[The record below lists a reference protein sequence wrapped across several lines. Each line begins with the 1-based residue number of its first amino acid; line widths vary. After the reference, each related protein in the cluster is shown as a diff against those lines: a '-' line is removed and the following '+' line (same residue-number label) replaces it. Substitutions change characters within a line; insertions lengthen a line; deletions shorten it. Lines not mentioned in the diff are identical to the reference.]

1 MSGSGPEQ
9 EEVGLQEAERDWAA
23 AKAFYENLV
32 SKKPRPV
39 RAGGMGIG
47 EGVGLEGAWTGLEGG
62 GGRGLGWG
70 GRGLEGYDGAG
81 GVMKGLFFFWEGC
94 QDLGG
99 GCRGWK
105 ALEGGGRG
113 MGRGLG
119 AWGGDTGLEGCRDF
133 SGVPALGGVPGLWG
147 GDARI

>member
-9 EEVGLQEAERDWAA
+9 EEAGLQEAERDWAA

-70 GRGLEGYDGAG
+70 GRGLGVYDGAG
-81 GVMKGLFFFWEGC
+81 GVMKGLFFCCWEGC
-94 QDLGG
+94 QDL
-99 GCRGWK
+99 
-105 ALEGGGRG
+105 EGDAGAGRPW
-113 MGRGLG
+113 REEDG
-119 AWGGDTGLEGCRDF
+119 AWGGD
-133 SGVPALGGVPGLWG
+133 SGLGGGTRG
-147 GDARI
+147 